1 MAWNMILRH
10 KELIGETPN
19 RNVRLVI
26 EITDGIKNY
35 TVDWT
40 FNNADQITLSAI
52 KTVVVNQIQKEAD
65 LITKFKALDSILDTP
80 IATGI

>member
-1 MAWNMILRH
+1 MAWSMILRY

-19 RNVRLVI
+19 RGVRLTI
-26 EITDGIKNY
+26 EVTDGVKTY

-40 FNNADQITLSAI
+40 FNNADQITLAAV
-52 KTVVVNQIQKEAD
+52 KAVVVNQIQKEAD
-65 LITKFKALDSILDTP
+65 LIAKFDALDSVLNTP